1 MKHPARW
8 AALTVGVVVA
18 GLAVVIAT
26 QVNTNPEKDEQTH
39 LIGKQVPAFTAR
51 TFNGQRVSAA
61 SLAGHAVLVNFWNS
75 WCIPCQE
82 ELPSLKAFQQEH
94 AGDPD
99 VVLLGILRD
108 DTVAAARPYAK
119 AEGMT
124 WDLVNDPSGNLSLDF
139 GTFGQP
145 ENYAIAPDGV
155 VVGTQFG
162 PASTRNLDT
171 LLAAAEA
178 HP

>member
-1 MKHPARW
+1 MRHPARW
-8 AALTVGVVVA
+8 AALAVGIVVA
-18 GLAVVIAT
+18 LLAVVIAT
-26 QVNTNPEKDEQTH
+26 QVNTNPTKDEQTH
-39 LIGKQVPAFTAR
+39 LIGKQAPDFTAQ
-51 TFNGQRVSAA
+51 TFTGQTVSTS
-61 SLAGHAVLVNFWNS
+61 SLAGKAVLVNFWNS

-119 AEGMT
+119 AEGMN
-124 WDLVNDPSGNLSLDF
+124 WDLVNDASGNLSLDF

-145 ENYAIAPDGV
+145 ETYAIAPDGT

-162 PASTRNLDT
+162 PASTRSLDT
-171 LLAAAEA
+171 LLAAAETHA
-178 HP
+178 